1 MRSTFKVLFYLKRN
15 KDKDQ
20 KVVPVMGRITVN
32 GSIAQFSAK
41 LSVPEMLWEVSGG
54 RAKGRSL
61 EADRINR
68 HLDNIRTQIGKH
80 YQDICDR
87 ESYVTAEKVKNAYL
101 GFGEKYRL
109 LLEAFEKFTADLKK
123 RVGIDRCH
131 GTWNR
136 YYKSID
142 HLRTFMRKEYNVS
155 DMPLAELEQSF
166 IEQYHV
172 YLKTVC
178 RSKAGSVCRYIDCL
192 NNVVRISFNNGLMP
206 RNSFALCRYSAPTEP
221 RTFLSEEELRIFQ
234 TSRLKSAKHECHRG
248 LFLFS
253 RFTEICYKDMRY
265 LTCEQ
270 IIPDTMGHLRIHGN
284 RCKTGGEY
292 TIKFLPA
299 ALRLLEK
306 YRGTAPSPL
315 AFDMPKLSSINC
327 SLRRITKQCGISRHI
342 TFHAA
347 RHTFATTLCLSQ
359 GIPLSTVSKMLGHK
373 QITTTQIYAQ
383 TTPIMIEDA
392 IDRVES
398 RLDGKFAA

>member
-1 MRSTFKVLFYLKRN
+1 
-15 KDKDQ
+15 
-20 KVVPVMGRITVN
+20 
-32 GSIAQFSAK
+32 
-41 LSVPEMLWEVSGG
+41 MLG
-54 RAKGRSL
+54 
-61 EADRINR
+61 
-68 HLDNIRTQIGKH
+68 
-80 YQDICDR
+80 
-87 ESYVTAEKVKNAYL
+87 
-101 GFGEKYRL
+101 
-109 LLEAFEKFTADLKK
+109 
-123 RVGIDRCH
+123 
-131 GTWNR
+131 
-136 YYKSID
+136 
-142 HLRTFMRKEYNVS
+142 HLRAFLKHEYNLH
-155 DMPLAELEQSF
+155 DIPLFELEQSF

-234 TSRLKSAKHECHRG
+234 TTRLRSAKHEYHRD
-248 LFLFS
+248 LFLLS
-253 RFTEICYKDMRY
+253 CFTEICYKDMRY

>member
-1 MRSTFKVLFYLKRN
+1 
-15 KDKDQ
+15 
-20 KVVPVMGRITVN
+20 
-32 GSIAQFSAK
+32 
-41 LSVPEMLWEVSGG
+41 MLG
-54 RAKGRSL
+54 
-61 EADRINR
+61 
-68 HLDNIRTQIGKH
+68 
-80 YQDICDR
+80 
-87 ESYVTAEKVKNAYL
+87 
-101 GFGEKYRL
+101 
-109 LLEAFEKFTADLKK
+109 
-123 RVGIDRCH
+123 
-131 GTWNR
+131 
-136 YYKSID
+136 
-142 HLRTFMRKEYNVS
+142 HLRAFLKHEYNLHHI
-155 DMPLAELEQSF
+155 PLLELEQSF

-206 RNSFALCRYSAPTEP
+206 RNPFASYSYSAPKEP
-221 RTFLSEEELRIFQ
+221 RTFLSEKELRVFQ

-270 IIPDTMGHLRIHGN
+270 IIPDTKGHLRIHGN

-315 AFDMPKLSSINC
+315 AFDMPGLSSINC

-398 RLDGKFAA
+398 RLGGKFAV

>member
-1 MRSTFKVLFYLKRN
+1 
-15 KDKDQ
+15 
-20 KVVPVMGRITVN
+20 
-32 GSIAQFSAK
+32 
-41 LSVPEMLWEVSGG
+41 MLG
-54 RAKGRSL
+54 
-61 EADRINR
+61 
-68 HLDNIRTQIGKH
+68 
-80 YQDICDR
+80 
-87 ESYVTAEKVKNAYL
+87 
-101 GFGEKYRL
+101 
-109 LLEAFEKFTADLKK
+109 
-123 RVGIDRCH
+123 
-131 GTWNR
+131 
-136 YYKSID
+136 
-142 HLRTFMRKEYNVS
+142 HLRAFLKHEYNLH
-155 DMPLAELEQSF
+155 DIPLFELEQSF

-306 YRGTAPSPL
+306 YRGTAPSLL
-315 AFDMPKLSSINC
+315 AFDMPGLTEK
-327 SLRRITKQCGISRHI
+327 RK
-342 TFHAA
+342 
-347 RHTFATTLCLSQ
+347 
-359 GIPLSTVSKMLGHK
+359 
-373 QITTTQIYAQ
+373 
-383 TTPIMIEDA
+383 
-392 IDRVES
+392 
-398 RLDGKFAA
+398 